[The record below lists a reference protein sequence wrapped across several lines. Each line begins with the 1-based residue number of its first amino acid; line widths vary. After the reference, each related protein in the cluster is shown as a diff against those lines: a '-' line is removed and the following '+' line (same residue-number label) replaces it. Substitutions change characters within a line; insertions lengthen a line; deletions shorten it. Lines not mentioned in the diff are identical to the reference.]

1 MRKYLLILIAALLS
15 ATAAFAQD
23 STGTKYYLDMSKDNT
38 RHYFTYN
45 SSTGIYE
52 LTVPILEGDFKIYND
67 SYVAGNNNQD
77 QYIFGAADGQSS
89 GVKPGDV
96 KTLSHPGS
104 NLSVEGGGIL
114 YKVTFEFDPTKM
126 TLNIVTG
133 STTPPVPDQ
142 PVLYIDITQASASA
156 PEIGTVNYTLYP
168 LKIGSP
174 ETYTYTVTISYT
186 NASGEAVSKSE
197 SLTGTLSGSFALDD
211 LKIGSTTSVSLSA
224 TVTYNGSD
232 LSASADGNIITPEIP
247 ILIGQLSG
255 GVWQPDY
262 GVTGT
267 PYKSGRYYYHANL
280 TDSGEFSFIS
290 KLDSSWDVVNSN
302 PRYAPATSRVTA
314 PNGTW
319 VPYTRYSGS
328 TENAWTPENFVS
340 GSTAQYTVYFNFP
353 DQSIMVYKGTLSGV
367 EELQADIETTAQTSC
382 NVYNIQGILLRS
394 GVEPTEAL
402 ADLPAGIYVV
412 NGHKVLVH

>member
-15 ATAAFAQD
+15 VTAALAQD
-23 STGTKYYLDMSKDNT
+23 TTGTKYYLDMKKDNT

-45 SSTGIYE
+45 SSTGLYE
-52 LTVPILEGDFKIYND
+52 LTVPVLEGDFKIYND
-67 SYVAGNNNQD
+67 NYVTGNNNQN

-89 GVKPGDV
+89 GVKPGDI
-96 KTLSHPGS
+96 TNLANPGN

-114 YKVTFEFDPTKM
+114 FNVSLEFDPVKM
-126 TLNIVTG
+126 TLNIVSG

-142 PVLYIDITQASASA
+142 PTLYIDMTEASATA
-156 PEIGTVNYTLYP
+156 PEIGTVSYTLYP
-168 LKIGSP
+168 IKIDSP
-174 ETYTYTVTISYT
+174 ETYTYTVTLSYT
-186 NASGEAVSKSE
+186 NAAGEAVSTSQ
-197 SLTGTLSGSFALDD
+197 SLTGTLSGSFSLDD
-211 LKIGSTTSVSLSA
+211 LKIGSTTPVTLTA

-232 LSASADGNIITPEIP
+232 LTASTDGNIITPEIP

-267 PYKSGRYYYHANL
+267 SYKPGRYYYHANL
-280 TDSGEFSFIS
+280 TDSGEFSFVT
-290 KLDSSWDVVNSN
+290 KLDTSWDVVNSH
-302 PRYAPATSRVTA
+302 PRYAPASSRVTA

-319 VPYTRYSGS
+319 IPYTRYSGS

-382 NVYNIQGILLRS
+382 NVYNIQGMLLRS
-394 GVEPTEAL
+394 GVDPAEAL

-412 NGHKVLVH
+412 NGQKVLVH